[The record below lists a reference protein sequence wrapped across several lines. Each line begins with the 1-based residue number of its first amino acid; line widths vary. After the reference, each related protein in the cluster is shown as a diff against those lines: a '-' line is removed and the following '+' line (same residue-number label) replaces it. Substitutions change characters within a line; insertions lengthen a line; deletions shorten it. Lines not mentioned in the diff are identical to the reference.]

1 MSAARERWRAEER
14 PEAAKDGSELI
25 IAQWF
30 SAISRAAR
38 RMSSNYRSAEDV
50 SLPLDEI
57 LDAPTLFAST
67 HHDAVPRG
75 PARNKKGPPQR
86 P

>member
-1 MSAARERWRAEER
+1 MRQLSYRPAGSSAAHTDAVAPPPSRRDAAVFATAGPTAPRMSAARERWRAEER

-38 RMSSNYRSAEDV
+38 RIE
-50 SLPLDEI
+50 L
-57 LDAPTLFAST
+57 
-67 HHDAVPRG
+67 
-75 PARNKKGPPQR
+75 
-86 P
+86 